1 MTYLTL
7 FKTKS
12 VARLLAAI
20 LPTAIL
26 VTMTGP
32 SAAAPIGAEAGQA
45 LAGPGEVAFASLFL
59 NCCSNLGSEAA
70 IGLLL
75 LLAVGLWVRIL
86 PRNLFRKP
94 DTRLTNSRCKTEVLL
109 DTSLPRSLRRDGWW
123 LES

>member
-7 FKTKS
+7 SKFKS
-12 VARLLAAI
+12 AGCFLAVFIPVVFGLLDLA
-20 LPTAIL
+20 
-26 VTMTGP
+26 
-32 SAAAPIGAEAGQA
+32 AAAPNS
-45 LAGPGEVAFASLFL
+45 AGPVQASTDSVEVAYASVFW
-59 NCCSNLGSEAA
+59 NYCSVLGPEAV

-86 PRNLFRKP
+86 PRYFFRKP